1 MRAPST
7 QTRLLASPPVQLI
20 AWASAAFF
28 AYHFWNG
35 APVFWA
41 LVITVAFLLNV
52 IRAHEQVQTYR
63 AWKRE
68 WDAMSGIPPRP
79 SRWPRVL
86 GLLVLGAPLAFLFYD
101 VGQHGGASAVLGVVI
116 LLVGLLGA
124 ACLMLKL
131 VGRLMRRKAAK
142 VMPVTI
148 CVNRSMFNK
157 PDIASAYRGLPAHC
171 RAILRHVQ

>member
-7 QTRLLASPPVQLI
+7 QTRLLASPPVQLT
-20 AWASAAFF
+20 AWASAGCF

-52 IRAHEQVQTYR
+52 IRAHEQMQTYR

-68 WDAMSGIPPRP
+68 WNAMSGTPPRP
-79 SRWPRVL
+79 SRWPRVV

-116 LLVGLLGA
+116 LLVGLLVTVS
-124 ACLMLKL
+124 LILKL

-171 RAILRHVQ
+171 RAILRHVK

>member
-1 MRAPST
+1 MREPST
-7 QTRLLASPPVQLI
+7 QTRILASAPVYWPS
-20 AWASAAFF
+20 WAATAFF

-79 SRWPRVL
+79 SRWPRVV
-86 GLLVLGAPLAFLFYD
+86 GLLVLGAPLTFLFYD
-101 VGQHGGASAVLGVVI
+101 VGQHGGASAILGVVI
-116 LLVGLLGA
+116 LLVGLLLALG
-124 ACLMLKL
+124 LTLKL

-142 VMPVTI
+142 VMPVKV

-157 PDIASAYRGLPAHC
+157 PDIAGAYRGLPAHC
-171 RAILRHVQ
+171 RAILRTNP

>member
-1 MRAPST
+1 MREPST
-7 QTRLLASPPVQLI
+7 QTRLLASPPVQLT
-20 AWASAAFF
+20 AWAFAAFF
-28 AYHFWNG
+28 GYHFWHG

-52 IRAHEQVQTYR
+52 IRAHEQVQSYR

-79 SRWPRVL
+79 SRWPRVV

-116 LLVGLLGA
+116 LLVGLLVTVG
-124 ACLMLKL
+124 LMLKL
-131 VGRLMRRKAAK
+131 VGRLMRRKATK

>member
-7 QTRLLASPPVQLI
+7 QTRILAFAPVQLV
-20 AWASAAFF
+20 AWGSAAFF
-28 AYHFWNG
+28 AYHFWQG

-41 LVITVAFLLNV
+41 LVITVALLMNV
-52 IRAHEQVQTYR
+52 IRAHEQVQSYR

-68 WDAMSGIPPRP
+68 WDAMSDLPPRP
-79 SRWPRVL
+79 SRWPRVV

-101 VGQHGGASAVLGVVI
+101 VGQHGGASAILGVVLLFLGPLFI
-116 LLVGLLGA
+116 LGLMVK
-124 ACLMLKL
+124 LM
-131 VGRLMRRKAAK
+131 GRWKRRKAAK
-142 VMPVTI
+142 LMPVTI